1 MVNLSQ
7 EYWQRLPFDRRGK
20 SPWVGFE
27 LRRTLLGANA
37 GSVRIDSDPF
47 VVTVGQEVFMALRL
61 EDKKA
66 LVAEVS
72 AVAGDSVTAV
82 AAEYRGLSVAEMTAL
97 RKEARNAGVYMRVVK
112 NTLARRAVEGTDFE
126 CMQDT
131 LKGPLLLAFAKDD
144 PGAAARVIKNFAK
157 EHDALK
163 AVSLAAGGQLM
174 PGSDLAKLA
183 DLPTLDQ
190 ARAMLL
196 GVMVAPM
203 SQLVR
208 TLAEPPAMLAR
219 TLSARGEQEAA

>member
-1 MVNLSQ
+1 
-7 EYWQRLPFDRRGK
+7 
-20 SPWVGFE
+20 
-27 LRRTLLGANA
+27 
-37 GSVRIDSDPF
+37 
-47 VVTVGQEVFMALRL
+47 MALRL

-97 RKEARNAGVYMRVVK
+97 RKEARNAGVYLRVVK

-144 PGAAARVIKNFAK
+144 PGAAARVIKDFAK
-157 EHDALK
+157 EHEALK